1 MRKTTA
7 ALIAILFALAASS
20 RGAILNVWEGSDK
33 VWRWWVLG
41 IIVVFL
47 GFVILWTIKPIVWE
61 KGNKFVF

>member
-7 ALIAILFALAASS
+7 ALIAILFALVASS

-33 VWRWWVLG
+33 VKRWWVLG

-47 GFVILWTIKPIVWE
+47 MFTILWTVAPIVWE